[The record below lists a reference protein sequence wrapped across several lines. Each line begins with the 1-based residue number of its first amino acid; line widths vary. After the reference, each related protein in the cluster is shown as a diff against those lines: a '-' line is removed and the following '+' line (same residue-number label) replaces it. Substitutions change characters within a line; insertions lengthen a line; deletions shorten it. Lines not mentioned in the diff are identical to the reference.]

1 MLATIYHRYIIEGM
15 PQTTNNTSAPHSQ
28 QVDQK
33 TNLLKFSILG
43 MIIFIESFLLTRLIA
58 DFVQNQ
64 NVFNVPLLFSIKI
77 TALMLLTI
85 ITFALTLGG
94 WRKWEQY
101 VFIPIPVS
109 VEVLLGTITFRNIYP
124 VFMSLVF
131 LLALGYD
138 VFLSN
143 RLKHLL
149 LKPHPKMIM
158 RFSTR
163 GMLFLFSILGGV
175 LFILSANNINQLDI
189 GKELGRILDQPIRE
203 IVREPTIG
211 NVPLTSGIINVKDI
225 AENQLNELIEPY
237 KHFVNPVMAILTF
250 ALFQFYASIAYL
262 IYMLTIDWI
271 YELAKKVKFMK
282 VETLEVV
289 QEQLTF

>member
-1 MLATIYHRYIIEGM
+1 
-15 PQTTNNTSAPHSQ
+15 
-28 QVDQK
+28 
-33 TNLLKFSILG
+33 
-43 MIIFIESFLLTRLIA
+43 
-58 DFVQNQ
+58 
-64 NVFNVPLLFSIKI
+64 
-77 TALMLLTI
+77 
-85 ITFALTLGG
+85 
-94 WRKWEQY
+94 
-101 VFIPIPVS
+101 
-109 VEVLLGTITFRNIYP
+109 
-124 VFMSLVF
+124 
-131 LLALGYD
+131 
-138 VFLSN
+138 
-143 RLKHLL
+143 
-149 LKPHPKMIM
+149 MIM